1 METDKMTQPKT
12 ASNQIIC
19 RPRHGRVHCL
29 LENSVEGLGTGMGS
43 PAVLKGKF

>member
-1 METDKMTQPKT
+1 MTQPKT
-12 ASNQIIC
+12 TSNQIIC
-19 RPRHGRVHCL
+19 RPKCPRHGRVHCL